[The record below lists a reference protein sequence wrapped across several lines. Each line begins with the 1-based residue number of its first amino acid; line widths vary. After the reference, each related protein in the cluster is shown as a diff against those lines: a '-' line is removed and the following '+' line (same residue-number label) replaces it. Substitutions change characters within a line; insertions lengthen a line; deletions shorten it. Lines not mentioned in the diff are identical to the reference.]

1 MIYLIPILL
10 ASVLT
15 WFVFLVGASVT
26 LSPIIGIMVG
36 TLISK
41 IEYED
46 GIEWTLQFCFGI
58 ICLTI
63 IWEEPLDG

>member
-10 ASVLT
+10 ASFLT
-15 WFVFLVGASVT
+15 WFVAYMGASVT
-26 LSPIIGIMVG
+26 LSPVIGIMVG

-46 GIEWTLQFCFGI
+46 GIEWTMQFCFGI

-63 IWEEPLDG
+63 IWDEPYDG